1 LENKKMDEL
10 LYDATHYYDQE
21 LESVAKMTSS
31 EV

>member
-1 LENKKMDEL
+1 MDEL